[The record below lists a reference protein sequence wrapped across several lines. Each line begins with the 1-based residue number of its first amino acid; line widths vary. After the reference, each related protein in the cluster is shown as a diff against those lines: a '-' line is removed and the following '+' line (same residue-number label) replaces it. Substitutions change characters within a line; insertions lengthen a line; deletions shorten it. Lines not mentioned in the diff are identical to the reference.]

1 MTIYTV
7 DYGSKLLK
15 FSKSVVSTQGESK
28 FPIPEYVD
36 TTLNSSIRY
45 VKIVLNHVVEM

>member
-15 FSKSVVSTQGESK
+15 FSKSIVSTQGESR

-36 TTLNSSIRY
+36 NALSSGIR
-45 VKIVLNHVVEM
+45 